1 MARKKTPT
9 PPSLAELL
17 KGALD
22 FNQWQRQVLIEA
34 IGLIES
40 NGSAC
45 ETPSD
50 DSGTRGSAAD
60 DPQP

>member
-17 KGALD
+17 QGALN
-22 FNQWQRQVLIEA
+22 FNQWQQQVLIEA
-34 IGLIES
+34 IDLLES

-45 ETPSD
+45 DAPPKD
-50 DSGTRGSAAD
+50 DETRGGTAS
-60 DPQP
+60 DPCR

>member
-22 FNQWQRQVLIEA
+22 FNQWQRQVLMEA
-34 IGLIES
+34 IDLLEA
-40 NGSAC
+40 GSAGG
-45 ETPSD
+45 PAGDKDVRGD
-50 DSGTRGSAAD
+50 DVD
-60 DPQP
+60 DPSR

>member
-34 IGLIES
+34 IGLLES

-45 ETPSD
+45 EASPD
-50 DSGTRGSAAD
+50 DDETRGDALG
-60 DPQP
+60 DPNR

>member
-34 IGLIES
+34 IGLLEI
-40 NGSAC
+40 NGTAAG
-45 ETPSD
+45 PASD
-50 DSGTRGSAAD
+50 DSETRGGASN
-60 DPQP
+60 DPGR